1 MKTVLKRQ
9 LRRGPQCVRQVDDIR
24 KYLLIVPDAITEAEE
39 EAIINFVQPKLQRK
53 RYEGDHWDSVITN
66 YKETEMST
74 INMPL
79 AVSMAV
85 NRVSQFIRNA
95 AGSPDMIMMPPH
107 VLDLSADGFIGVFY
121 HTTLIDEE

>member
-39 EAIINFVQPKLQRK
+39 EAIVNFVQPKLQRK

-79 AVSMAV
+79 AVSTAV

-107 VLDLSADGFIGVFY
+107 VLDLSADGFIGVCVLSY
-121 HTTLIDEE
+121 NTYR